1 MSDYNAI
8 RSRVI
13 QVIFAGAFLIIIA
26 QLFNLQVLSGKY
38 TRMADDQAIYRRV
51 VYPSRGLVFDRK
63 GKIILDNN
71 TLFDLVVIPSQLKGV
86 DTNFIC
92 RIFNIDTA
100 EFRKRIV
107 GAIIKNG
114 RYQPSVFQGLLDDS
128 LYARLQERLY
138 TIQPGFDLVERP
150 IRKYPYNGAAHI
162 FGYLGEVDPRFLEKH
177 EDEGYKMG
185 DYTGLTGIE
194 RSYEKVLMGQRG
206 IQYWLRDKMNR
217 PTQRYEG
224 GKFDTA
230 MVAGSTLH
238 STIDIELQ
246 MLGEK
251 LMAGKVG
258 SLVAIDPQTG
268 GVLAMVNAPTYD
280 PNLLTGSQRRA
291 QFSTLYSDPALPLYN
306 RAITGEYSPGSTF
319 KTLQAVIAMQEG
331 VISDSTGYPCRG
343 RYNGCGNGK
352 PGCHGSGHAPNLKS
366 AIAVS
371 CNSYFAHVFRLIVDQ
386 PRYGGV
392 DSGIAVW
399 GKHLNDFG
407 LGHSL
412 GVDLPGEKP
421 GLIPDA
427 KRYVKT
433 FGPNW
438 NSCNVV
444 SVAIGQGEVN
454 STILQLANAIAMIA
468 NKGSYFVPHVIDS
481 IDGGDKFGLLAPY
494 KKRIKAAD
502 IPDHMFES
510 VHEGMDAVVQ
520 GPTGTARRM
529 KIEGVVMCGKTGTV
543 ENYFKGRKQKDHSFF
558 AAFAPRQNPRIAIA
572 CIVENAGFGGTVA
585 APIVSLMVEKYL
597 NDTISKARLEW
608 VERYSNMKIMPARI
622 QAEIIKRDSL
632 RNLAEM
638 KKMQKELEKQREK
651 PAEKVPN
658 LQTMNRLP
666 KGRLP
671 EDTSSNQAPP
681 LWAWINKYSRYFA
694 YTPPKTGQPS

>member
-1 MSDYNAI
+1 MSDYIAI

-13 QVIFAGAFLIIIA
+13 KVAFAAAFLIIIA

-38 TRMADDQAIYRRV
+38 SRMADDQAIYRRV

-63 GKIILDNN
+63 GKVILDNT

-86 DTNFIC
+86 DTSFIC

-177 EDEGYKMG
+177 ADEGYKMG

-291 QFSTLYSDPALPLYN
+291 QFSKLYSDPALPLYN
-306 RAITGEYSPGSTF
+306 RSITGEYSPGSTF
-319 KTLQAVIAMQEG
+319 KTLQAVIGMQEG
-331 VISDSTGYPCRG
+331 VITDSTGYPCTG

-352 PGCHGSGHAPNLKS
+352 PGCHGAGHSPNLKS

-386 PRYGGV
+386 QRYGGV

-399 GKHLNDFG
+399 GKHLADFG
-407 LGHSL
+407 LGHRL

-433 FGPNW
+433 FGPKW

-468 NKGSYFVPHVIDS
+468 NKGSYFTPHIIDS
-481 IDGGDKFGLLAPY
+481 IDGGDKFGLLDPY

-543 ENYFKGRKQKDHSFF
+543 ENYFKGKKQRDHSFF
-558 AAFAPRQNPRIAIA
+558 AAFAPRKNPRIAIA
-572 CIVENAGFGGTVA
+572 CIVENGGFGGTIA
-585 APIVSLMVEKYL
+585 APIVSLMVEKYM

-608 VERYSNMKIMPARI
+608 VERYSNMKIMPAKI
-622 QAEIIKRDSL
+622 QAEIIKRDSM
-632 RNLAEM
+632 RRLAEIQ
-638 KKMQKELEKQREK
+638 KMQKALEKQKQK
-651 PAEKVPN
+651 PAEKVPS

-671 EDTSSNQAPP
+671 QQPGTPKAQPSLVWLYEP
-681 LWAWINKYSRYFA
+681 LRYFVSN
-694 YTPPKTGQPS
+694 PPKTGRAS